1 MTWEGDDMFKSKL
14 LITTALATGLLI
26 TGVAAPLVVGF
37 ATVAVAA
44 EGSGEGSG
52 SGNSEGNGQNGQG
65 GSESHEDGESHED
78 SDHESGGG
86 NSDGQHGQDNQGG
99 GDGQTGPDETSD
111 GVGPQAGSPSHDDD
125 SGGAPSW
132 AQEGIPEIELGRLN
146 VARSP
151 EKVLDQAYDEALL
164 ALPASADF
172 YNLPLEDIKDA
183 LANDWD
189 NLTLVDSPLSNLALL
204 KDAMDGEIDL
214 TSVGITNDAFTL
226 AAVFL
231 GIASDKTVPITEE
244 TVIALAVIYDIPVS
258 DAYVA
263 TLAYHAEE
271 IREAVLE
278 GHG

>member
-1 MTWEGDDMFKSKL
+1 MLKSKL
-14 LITTALATGLLI
+14 LLTTALATGLLI
-26 TGVAAPLVVGF
+26 TGMAAPLVVGF
-37 ATVAVAA
+37 ANVAVAA

-52 SGNSEGNGQNGQG
+52 GQGSGGQGGSDSHSDSDTHDDSDHEDSDHGSGGENAGGANSEGQNGQG
-65 GSESHEDGESHED
+65 
-78 SDHESGGG
+78 
-86 NSDGQHGQDNQGG
+86 NQGG
-99 GDGQTGPDETSD
+99 GEGQTGPDETSE

-125 SGGAPSW
+125 GGKPAW

-151 EKVLDQAYDEALL
+151 EKVLDQAYEEALL

-172 YNLPLEDIKDA
+172 YNQSLEDIKDA

-214 TSVGITNDAFTL
+214 SSVGITNDAFTL

-271 IREAVLE
+271 VREAVLE

>member
-1 MTWEGDDMFKSKL
+1 MFKSKL

-37 ATVAVAA
+37 ANVAVAA
-44 EGSGEGSG
+44 EGSGDGSGDGAGSG
-52 SGNSEGNGQNGQG
+52 SGGQGGQG
-65 GSESHEDGESHED
+65 GSGSHDDADHDDSDHDD

-86 NSDGQHGQDNQGG
+86 NSAGQHGQDNQGG
-99 GDGQTGPDETSD
+99 GDGQTGPDDSSE
-111 GVGPQAGSPSHDDD
+111 GVGPQAGSPSHDD
-125 SGGAPSW
+125 GGQPAW

-214 TSVGITNDAFTL
+214 SSVGITNDAFTL

-231 GIASDKTVPITEE
+231 GVASDKTVPITEE
-244 TVIALAVIYDIPVS
+244 TVIALSVIYDIPVS

>member
-1 MTWEGDDMFKSKL
+1 MFKSKL

-37 ATVAVAA
+37 ANVAVAA
-44 EGSGEGSG
+44 EGSGDGSGDGAGSG
-52 SGNSEGNGQNGQG
+52 SGGQG
-65 GSESHEDGESHED
+65 GQGGAGSHDDSDHDD

-86 NSDGQHGQDNQGG
+86 NSAGQHGQDNQGG
-99 GDGQTGPDETSD
+99 GDGQTGPDDSSE
-111 GVGPQAGSPSHDDD
+111 GVGPQAGSPSHDD
-125 SGGAPSW
+125 GGQPAW

-172 YNLPLEDIKDA
+172 YNQSLEDIKDA

-214 TSVGITNDAFTL
+214 SSVGITNDAFTL

-231 GIASDKTVPITEE
+231 GVASDKTVPITED
-244 TVIALAVIYDIPVS
+244 TVLALSVIFDVPVS